1 MGEIGCKVGRYS
13 NMRVYRLA
21 AVSRIFL
28 GFSIRSNT
36 NIGFKHSIEYKYCF
50 QAFDRIRILVSSIRM
65 LKYALMLEYSNI
77 QIFDPTPWRV
87 RDVLLVRRV
96 RVHVN
101 III

>member
-13 NMRVYRLA
+13 NMRVYILA

-36 NIGFKHSIEYKYCF
+36 NIGFKHSIEYEYCF

-77 QIFDPTPWRV
+77 QIFDPTP
-87 RDVLLVRRV
+87 
-96 RVHVN
+96 
-101 III
+101 